1 MTTGEGTRVKKVL
14 AAILLAIGG
23 MMAGTG
29 ALAQVQMDV
38 YFTGECDG
46 TRDSRTAD
54 GADTAG
60 VSAGPVELPTGRR
73 RRKQTFAR

>member
-29 ALAQVQMDV
+29 VLAQVQMDV
-38 YFTGECDG
+38 CLTGECDG
-46 TRDSRTAD
+46 TKRQPN
-54 GADTAG
+54 G
-60 VSAGPVELPTGRR
+60 
-73 RRKQTFAR
+73 

>member
-38 YFTGECDG
+38 YFTANAKLL
-46 TRDSRTAD
+46 SSFLVA
-54 GADTAG
+54 
-60 VSAGPVELPTGRR
+60 VS
-73 RRKQTFAR
+73 